1 MDENQALEHLA
12 RASRRSGFAD
22 LPLALPESRQC
33 IAGRTRLHYLDWG
46 RRGAPPV
53 LFLHGGCLTAHTWD
67 LTCLALRNDY
77 HCLALDQRGH
87 GDSEWSPEVDYR
99 PHAML
104 RDLHGWLDAL
114 GVPPP
119 VLVGQ
124 SMGALNALLYARAH
138 PTRIAGLVLIDIAPE
153 AASSAGAA
161 RIAAFARAPAELD
174 SVDAFV
180 ERALAFN
187 PLRQRELLQH
197 SLWHNLRQLPNGRLT
212 WKYDRRFLQGEV
224 ETIARVLREL
234 PEQARHVSCPTL
246 LVRGADSDVVTREG
260 AAAFAACFPAAE
272 LTEVADAGHS
282 VQGDNPAAL
291 VAALQRFLPAVC
303 A

>member
-12 RASRRSGFAD
+12 RASRLSGFAD
-22 LPLALPESRQC
+22 MPLSLPESRQC

-46 RRGAPPV
+46 RQGAPPI

-67 LTCLALRNDY
+67 LTCLALRNHY

-104 RDLHGWLDAL
+104 QDLHGWIDAL
-114 GVPPP
+114 GVPSP

-124 SMGALNALLYARAH
+124 SLGALNALLYARAY
-138 PTRIAGLVLIDIAPE
+138 PGRIAGLVLIDIAPE

-174 SVDAFV
+174 SVEAFV

-187 PLRQRELLQH
+187 PLRQRELLQL
-197 SLWHNLRQLPNGRLT
+197 SLWHNLRRLPNGRLT
-212 WKYDRRFLQGEV
+212 WKYDRRFLQGNV
-224 ETIARVLREL
+224 ETITRVLHEL
-234 PEQARHVSCPTL
+234 PEQVRHVSCPTL
-246 LVRGADSDVVTREG
+246 LVRGADSDVVTPEG
-260 AAAFAACFPAAE
+260 AEAFVACFPNGELAE
-272 LTEVADAGHS
+272 VPGAGHS

-291 VAALQRFLPAVC
+291 VAVLRRFLAAVC